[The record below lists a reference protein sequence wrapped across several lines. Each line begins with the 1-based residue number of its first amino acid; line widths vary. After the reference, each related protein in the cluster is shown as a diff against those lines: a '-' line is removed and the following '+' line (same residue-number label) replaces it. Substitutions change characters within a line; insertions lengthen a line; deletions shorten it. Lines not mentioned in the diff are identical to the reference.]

1 MRLRL
6 QETELR
12 KESIVHQDQARFG
25 PPTNLLPHIESAFAP
40 AALQLI
46 ATVRPVRREQTII
59 EQNGEGDSWYCVIS
73 GAARQ
78 FIISPEG
85 RRQIVDILLPGD
97 FFGFGPD
104 KHARFAV
111 QAITDGT
118 IIARYPG
125 MQLDALA
132 NSDPR
137 VARELRGRLS
147 STVARL
153 QEQILLVSTMTAT
166 EKVRAFLFHMIGR
179 LPSGEEDTTYL
190 PMSRHDI
197 ADQLGISVETVSRS
211 ITDLQSAGVI
221 ELAGPRTIGITAK
234 ARG

>member
-1 MRLRL
+1 M
-6 QETELR
+6 
-12 KESIVHQDQARFG
+12 HQDQARFG
-25 PPTNLLPHIESAFAP
+25 PSPKLLPHIQSAFAP
-40 AALQLI
+40 AALQPI

-59 EQNGEGDSWYCVIS
+59 EQNSEGDSWFCVIS

-78 FIISPEG
+78 FTISPEG

-97 FFGFGPD
+97 FFGYGPD

-118 IIARYPG
+118 IVARYPG

-137 VARELRGRLS
+137 VARELRDRLS

-153 QEQILLVSTMTAT
+153 QEQMLLVSTMTAT
-166 EKVRAFLFHMIGR
+166 EKVRAFLFYMIGR
-179 LPSGEEDTTYL
+179 HPSGEEDTTYL
-190 PMSRHDI
+190 PMSRYDI

-221 ELAGPRTIGITAK
+221 ELAGPRTIGITGK